1 VKKRTKRTVKVPQAL
16 MFDLNAKG
24 EWVSRARAPWKKKVE
39 FDGGAW
45 MATVLA
51 AADSRILVE
60 VKPEE

>member
-1 VKKRTKRTVKVPQAL
+1 MRKQKRVVRVPQAL

-24 EWVSRARAPWKKKVE
+24 EWVSKARAPWKKKVE
-39 FDGGAW
+39 FDGKAW

-51 AADSRILVE
+51 AADSRILIE